1 MKINNVLLYNFF
13 LIPIFYWPLVQ
24 LHIFF
29 IDIKKLEKSSYFG
42 SLSTVVGDEK
52 LTSREN
58 LIGFLFLYV
67 QSDENTLPKVNKVSK
82 TEAQTFNIFDKLIG
96 PLQFCI

>member
-1 MKINNVLLYNFF
+1 MVTGASASSGRFSGGEFLLPA
-13 LIPIFYWPLVQ
+13 L
-24 LHIFF
+24 
-29 IDIKKLEKSSYFG
+29 FG

-96 PLQFCI
+96 ALQFCI

>member
-29 IDIKKLEKSSYFG
+29 IDIKKLEKSSYFFVFKG
-42 SLSTVVGDEK
+42 VIAD
-52 LTSREN
+52 
-58 LIGFLFLYV
+58 
-67 QSDENTLPKVNKVSK
+67 
-82 TEAQTFNIFDKLIG
+82 
-96 PLQFCI
+96 